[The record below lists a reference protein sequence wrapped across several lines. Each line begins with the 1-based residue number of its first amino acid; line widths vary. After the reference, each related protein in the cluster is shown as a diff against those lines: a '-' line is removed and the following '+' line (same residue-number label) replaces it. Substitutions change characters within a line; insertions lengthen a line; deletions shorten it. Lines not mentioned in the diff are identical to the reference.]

1 MACALSSSFERDVR
15 ASSRLLQGTFSD
27 FTDSGTF
34 NGDKYASVVSEM
46 GAPTAVNQEAVQ
58 AAVEII
64 MTRFTGIAIIIEE
77 AVKAAV
83 EILTARFRGCFDRKF
98 ADFQLEL
105 SVKDKEIESLKLQLE
120 VFKSEQSALLGH
132 YEPEGKSMEDSATA
146 QAAENENELFSM
158 KEEVQNGGD
167 LEKESV
173 ASLQEDKGRVTEQ
186 GCRYAEDEHS
196 VINLPVHGDGGLWH
210 QFVQIKEETEYPD
223 TALIKEEICEEGALN
238 PKIQGSE
245 LESCC
250 MSENESPSL
259 QPASAYGS
267 PEADVPV
274 RQMSIHRRCCSPQLP
289 NDREQQEIK
298 TPARDSNRK
307 AQLSAAQQSHNS
319 SAQVK
324 DEICEEGS
332 VNTKR
337 QSKALQSGCNTEEEF
352 LKLQSANPEMRK
364 LARPT
369 SIRRRRCTP
378 QLLSIGEEHGRAE
391 TLLWKKRTEK
401 PASRKTQR
409 KDQTSNVTQTG
420 SNLQEHKATT
430 DECVQHSAIPALTV
444 AEMDTTK
451 SSQCN
456 QSSMAPH
463 QCPICGKR
471 FTMKR
476 YLAKH
481 HRIHTG
487 ETFLCSECGKRFL
500 KKYHLQQH
508 EKTHAG
514 DKPFSCAQCGKQ
526 FGRKYYLQQHQRI
539 HTGEKPYGCS
549 QSPEVHNGKI
559 TFSIIN

>member
-1 MACALSSSFERDVR
+1 MKPNEPYCIGRGGKRREKMACGLFSSFERDVR

-27 FTDSGTF
+27 FTDSGTS
-34 NGDKYASVVSEM
+34 NADKYASVVSEM
-46 GAPTAVNQEAVQ
+46 GAPTAINQEAVQ

-105 SVKDKEIESLKLQLE
+105 SVKDKEIDILKLQLE
-120 VFKSEQSALLGH
+120 VFKSELSALQRH
-132 YEPEGKSMEDSATA
+132 HEPEGKSMEEAATA

-186 GCRYAEDEHS
+186 SCRYAEDEHS

-210 QFVQIKEETEYPD
+210 QFVQIKEETSTPD

-250 MSENESPSL
+250 MSDNESPSL

-307 AQLSAAQQSHNS
+307 AQLSAAQQSHNRLYLS
-319 SAQVK
+319 SALGISTCILEPLSLDHFLTLK
-324 DEICEEGS
+324 WLTNTDTDHAIPGS
-332 VNTKR
+332 ENMV
-337 QSKALQSGCNTEEEF
+337 
-352 LKLQSANPEMRK
+352 
-364 LARPT
+364 
-369 SIRRRRCTP
+369 
-378 QLLSIGEEHGRAE
+378 
-391 TLLWKKRTEK
+391 WV
-401 PASRKTQR
+401 KTQEPCNR
-409 KDQTSNVTQTG
+409 TVTQKL
-420 SNLQEHKATT
+420 N
-430 DECVQHSAIPALTV
+430 
-444 AEMDTTK
+444 
-451 SSQCN
+451 
-456 QSSMAPH
+456 
-463 QCPICGKR
+463 
-471 FTMKR
+471 
-476 YLAKH
+476 
-481 HRIHTG
+481 
-487 ETFLCSECGKRFL
+487 
-500 KKYHLQQH
+500 
-508 EKTHAG
+508 
-514 DKPFSCAQCGKQ
+514 
-526 FGRKYYLQQHQRI
+526 
-539 HTGEKPYGCS
+539 
-549 QSPEVHNGKI
+549 
-559 TFSIIN
+559 